1 MSIVSRRAGTG
12 LSIGQRTV
20 YENDRRAIPAHLV
33 IGPDI
38 VRLNGGH
45 VPFDEELYGMTLP

>member
-20 YENDRRAIPAHLV
+20 YENDRRGIPAHLV

-38 VRLNGGH
+38 VRLNS
-45 VPFDEELYGMTLP
+45 VYLPSGKAL